1 MRGRVEVVGSSILEA
16 YQFRAVH
23 LNPVGPSVRG
33 DRMGASP
40 PSWSTLPH
48 HFEAARRRASEDARF
63 TEVKRP
69 ARRREAVDVPTGH
82 DCYSTSEVNRV
93 CTCFLRSRPAGSRPS
108 REASARRRPRAPLR
122 SALIRPRSEPPL
134 LADRRA
140 TPCGEDRG
148 NKTYSEGGR
157 RSSSCRLCF
166 CHDDPAQRAGNGC
179 TLTSP

>member
-122 SALIRPRSEPPL
+122 SALIRPRSEPPCWPIAERL
-134 LADRRA
+134 LVGKIEAIRR
-140 TPCGEDRG
+140 TP
-148 NKTYSEGGR
+148 KGGGDPR
-157 RSSSCRLCF
+157 RVVYAS
-166 CHDDPAQRAGNGC
+166 DTM
-179 TLTSP
+179 TLLKGPGTVAH